1 MKVRMLHCE
10 FKWEIPIYKPVRK
23 VTDVVCGSQV
33 QVPRKPSVCFQPG
46 CFEAE
51 EIAGILRKS
60 F

>member
-1 MKVRMLHCE
+1 
-10 FKWEIPIYKPVRK
+10 
-23 VTDVVCGSQV
+23 VVCGSQV